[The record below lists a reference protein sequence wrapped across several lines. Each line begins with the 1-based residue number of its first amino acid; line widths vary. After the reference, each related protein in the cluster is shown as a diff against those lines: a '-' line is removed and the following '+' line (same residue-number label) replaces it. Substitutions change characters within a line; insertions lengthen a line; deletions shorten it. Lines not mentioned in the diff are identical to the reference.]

1 MPEPSRAAPPEGF
14 LLVDKDQ
21 GWTSHDVVAK
31 VRGLA
36 RQRKVGHAGTLDPM
50 ATGLLVLALGRAT
63 RLIRFVQ
70 DLPKTYVA
78 TAQFGVAT
86 DSLDADGAVL
96 SREPMPVDEA
106 DVVGVLPRFVGTIL
120 QVPPMVSALKL
131 GGRRLYELA
140 REGKEVARE
149 PRPVVVHDLE
159 LVDFAPS
166 DYPEVT
172 LRVRCGKGT
181 YVRSLAADVAGALGG
196 VAHLT
201 ALRRTATGSLHVDAA
216 QVVDKLAALAGSG
229 SFASALLPPAAAL
242 ADLPAVTVGDEL
254 LQGVRHGTP
263 FPRGVLAG
271 ALEAGPFRVL
281 DAAGELRAVYGAAG
295 NQARPE
301 VVLG

>member
-36 RQRKVGHAGTLDPM
+36 GQRKAGHAGTLDPM
-50 ATGLLVLALGRAT
+50 ATGLLVLALGRTT
-63 RLIRFVQ
+63 RLVRFVQ

-106 DVVGVLPRFVGTIL
+106 DVRDVLPRFTGTIL
-120 QVPPMVSALKL
+120 QVPPMVSALKV

-140 REGKEVARE
+140 REGTEVARE
-149 PRPVVVHDLE
+149 PRPVAVHDLE

-196 VAHLT
+196 AAHLT
-201 ALRRTATGSLHVDAA
+201 ALRRTAIGSLRVEEA
-216 QVVDKLAALAGSG
+216 QVIDKLTALAGAG
-229 SFASALLPPAAAL
+229 GLPSALLPPAAAL
-242 ADLPAVTVGDEL
+242 RDLPAVTVADDVL
-254 LQGVRHGTP
+254 RGVRHGTP
-263 FPRGVLAG
+263 FPRAALPG
-271 ALEAGPFRVL
+271 APDAGPFRVL
-281 DAAGELRAVYGAAG
+281 DASGALAAVYGAAG
-295 NQARPE
+295 NQAKPE